1 MAMKQPLLPITQSS
15 KPSLARRAKERLLH
29 VGQQN
34 LDFAYKRLPAHDKR
48 AKRTLDC
55 LAIVLGFAVSCIF
68 FLALLLYCRAL
79 YVGTYWVMEGALGH
93 YQVEVTGVEPWGFL
107 STTPAPSSPRFDLT
121 ARVVN
126 RYWNTTVCL
135 QNWHA
140 DVWYAGTPLGKA
152 YFPDTCV
159 EKMAD
164 TSVKSSASLVELM
177 GLTGDIERRMPS
189 PKSHG
194 NPKLQIEMRLNC
206 IEYKGRD
213 KEPNTFPAL
222 LYWLWCD
229 VAVDMQSPP
238 STCRIHKLWKT

>member
-93 YQVEVTGVEPWGFL
+93 YQVEVLSGGGHRRRAMGIPEHDAGAVVAALRPHRSRREPLLEYNGM
-107 STTPAPSSPRFDLT
+107 PAEL
-121 ARVVN
+121 AR
-126 RYWNTTVCL
+126 
-135 QNWHA
+135 
-140 DVWYAGTPLGKA
+140 
-152 YFPDTCV
+152 
-159 EKMAD
+159 
-164 TSVKSSASLVELM
+164 
-177 GLTGDIERRMPS
+177 
-189 PKSHG
+189 
-194 NPKLQIEMRLNC
+194 
-206 IEYKGRD
+206 
-213 KEPNTFPAL
+213 
-222 LYWLWCD
+222 
-229 VAVDMQSPP
+229 
-238 STCRIHKLWKT
+238 